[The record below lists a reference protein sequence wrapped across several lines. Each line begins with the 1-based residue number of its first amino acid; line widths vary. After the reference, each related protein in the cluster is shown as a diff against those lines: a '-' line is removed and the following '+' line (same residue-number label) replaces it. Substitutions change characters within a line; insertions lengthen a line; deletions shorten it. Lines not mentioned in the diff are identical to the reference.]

1 MSFRPGSLLQNV
13 AVLPAGADAFTLTL
27 SVGNTVETWKFFH
40 LGTSGT
46 QVAQWVL
53 TYTDS
58 TRSTLVS
65 GVFTDLSGN

>member
-1 MSFRPGSLLQNV
+1 MFRNGSLLQNQS
-13 AVLPAGADAFTLTL
+13 VLPANADSFTLTL

-46 QVAQWVL
+46 QVSQWVL

-58 TRSTLVS
+58 GRTTLVS
-65 GVFTDLSGN
+65 GVYTDLSGN

>member
-1 MSFRPGSLLQNV
+1 MSFRLSSIEQNTL
-13 AVLPAGADAFTLTL
+13 VLPYGADAFTLTL
-27 SVGNTVETWKFFH
+27 SAGNTVETWKFFH

-58 TRSTLVS
+58 TRGTLVS
-65 GVFTDLSGN
+65 GVYTDLST